1 MPIRSHQIESV
12 VSQKS
17 AQPLANGIRLS
28 ALINFWQA
36 VLAKEPFKDSHSVLS
51 ARVAALLT
59 ADEVATH
66 AVGDGERVQSKTISE
81 HELAHVV
88 GHTQMVLTTR

>member
-1 MPIRSHQIESV
+1 MDSFICPDQ
-12 VSQKS
+12 
-17 AQPLANGIRLS
+17 
-28 ALINFWQA
+28 FWQA
-36 VLAKEPFKDSHSVLS
+36 VLAKEPFKDRHSVLS

-66 AVGDGERVQSKTISE
+66 EVGDGERVQSKTISE
-81 HELAHVV
+81 LELAHHVA